1 MSRFAFRLVMLSRA
15 AALAAPPLAA
25 QSLRWVHHTGK
36 YWALGFAGGNF
47 NLACDSGC
55 VGARQSAQGLSLTL
69 GRHLRPGVRFEL
81 TGSYQR
87 NAATQSHTAGLAMGL
102 AVYVTNSLHLFG
114 GASMVGVKH
123 NDAIGEWNGS
133 AFPSLQL
140 GAGYDLFLGRSL
152 ALTPYVSYSSGSVST
167 LDLSGVSGLGG
178 RTSGRMKTL
187 NIGVKLN
194 IQTGSYE
201 CTTASGQK
209 VLIDRYMVEDPVTGG
224 GINRYAAMGKLMLAR
239 QCLEEVDAKQAR
251 TGGNSRQ

>member
-1 MSRFAFRLVMLSRA
+1 MSKIASYLVVMSLA
-15 AALAAPPLAA
+15 AASAATPVAA
-25 QSLRWVHHTGK
+25 QSLTWVHHTGK
-36 YWALGFAGGNF
+36 YWALGVAGGNF

-55 VGARQSAQGLSLTL
+55 VGAQQSAQGLSLTL
-69 GRHLRPGVRFEL
+69 GRHLSPGIRFEL

-152 ALTPYVSYSSGSVST
+152 ALTPYVSLSSGAVSS
-167 LDLSGVSGLGG
+167 LDLAGVPGLGR
-178 RTSGRMKTL
+178 RTTARMRTL
-187 NIGVKLN
+187 NVGVKLN
-194 IQTGSYE
+194 IQTGSYQ

-209 VLIDRYMVEDPVTGG
+209 VLIDRYMYEDAVTGD
-224 GINRYAAMGKLMLAR
+224 GIGEESALVKYTAAR
-239 QCLEEVDAKQAR
+239 FCLEEVAR
-251 TGGNSRQ
+251 KLGRSGGSRH

>member
-1 MSRFAFRLVMLSRA
+1 MNRFAYRLLMLPLA
-15 AALAAPPLAA
+15 AALAASPLAA

-36 YWALGFAGGNF
+36 YWALGVAGGNF
-47 NLACDSGC
+47 NVACDSGC
-55 VGARQSAQGLSLTL
+55 IGARQSSQGLSVTL
-69 GRHLRPGVRFEL
+69 GRHLSPGIRFEL
-81 TGSYQR
+81 TGAYQR
-87 NAATQSHTAGLAMGL
+87 NSATQSHTAGLAMGL
-102 AVYVTNSLHLFG
+102 AVYLTGSLHVFG

-123 NDAIGEWNGS
+123 NDAVGEWTGS

-152 ALTPYVSYSSGSVST
+152 ALTPYVAYSSGTVST

-187 NIGVKLN
+187 NIGVKLS

-209 VLIDRYMVEDPVTGG
+209 VLIDRYMYEDAVTGG
-224 GINRYAAMGKLMLAR
+224 GIGEESTLVKYTAARL
-239 QCLEEVDAKQAR
+239 CLEEVARKLGR
-251 TGGNSRQ
+251 TGGSQH

>member
-1 MSRFAFRLVMLSRA
+1 MRRIALHFILVSVAGGLA
-15 AALAAPPLAA
+15 AAPLAA

-36 YWALGFAGGNF
+36 YWALGVAGGNF
-47 NLACDSGC
+47 NVACDSGC
-55 VGARQSAQGLSLTL
+55 VGRQQSAQGLSLTL
-69 GRHLRPGVRFEL
+69 GRHLRPGIRFEL
-81 TGSYQR
+81 TGQYQR
-87 NAATQSHTAGLAMGL
+87 NAATQSHTAGLAVGL

-140 GAGYDLFLGRSL
+140 GAGYDVFLGRTL

-167 LDLSGVSGLGG
+167 LDLSGVSGAGG

-209 VLIDRYMVEDPVTGG
+209 VLIDRYMYEDAVTGE
-224 GINRYAAMGKLMLAR
+224 GIGEESTLVKYTAAR
-239 QCLEEVDAKQAR
+239 FCLEEVAR
-251 TGGNSRQ
+251 KFGRRPASRR